1 MARRPARPGAQPCPG
16 SAARSPRA
24 EVDRHRPRP
33 GRGGLAF
40 RAGRALPA
48 GARPL
53 PHPLPHRVADAP
65 RRRSPDLHRPR
76 GGRHRAPG
84 RVRRGGGVQPRVQA
98 PPGLAPRTVARTA
111 PAPDD
116 FRNDPSGPR
125 RWAQVTLPALSVLDL
140 VPVRSGQATA
150 DALASTLSLARVA
163 DRLGYQRYWL
173 AEHHNMPAVAATN
186 PPVLIALVAG
196 ATDRIRV
203 GSGGVMLPNHA
214 PLVVAEQ
221 FALLEAAFPGRID
234 LGIGRAPGSD
244 PVTSYA
250 LRHGAGGVSDEAVNR
265 FPEYVDNVL
274 AMMEP
279 AGVGLSIQGRTYPLK
294 ATPGARSV
302 PTIWLLGSSDYSA
315 RLAAEKGM
323 PYVFAHHFSGS
334 GTAEALELYRSTFRP
349 SPELL
354 EPRTFLTVNA
364 VVAETE
370 EEAARLA
377 LPQLQAM
384 LAL

>member
-1 MARRPARPGAQPCPG
+1 M
-16 SAARSPRA
+16 SDRS
-24 EVDRHRPRP
+24 
-33 GRGGLAF
+33 
-40 RAGRALPA
+40 
-48 GARPL
+48 
-53 PHPLPHRVADAP
+53 
-65 RRRSPDLHRPR
+65 
-76 GGRHRAPG
+76 
-84 RVRRGGGVQPRVQA
+84 
-98 PPGLAPRTVARTA
+98 
-111 PAPDD
+111 
-116 FRNDPSGPR
+116 
-125 RWAQVTLPALSVLDL
+125 PALSVLDL
-140 VPVRSGQATA
+140 VPVRTDQSTSDAVAATIGLARTA
-150 DALASTLSLARVA
+150 DE
-163 DRLGYQRYWL
+163 LGYTRYWL

-196 ATDRIRV
+196 ATARIRV

-250 LRHGAGGVSDEAVNR
+250 LRHGAGGVSDEAVTR

-279 AGVGLSIQGRTYPLK
+279 DGVGLAVQGRTYPLR
-294 ATPGARSV
+294 ATPRATSV

-315 RLAAEKGM
+315 RLAAEKGL
-323 PYVFAHHFSGS
+323 PYVFAHHFSGR
-334 GTAEALELYRSTFRP
+334 GTAEALALYRDRFRP
-349 SPELL
+349 SPELS

-364 VVAETE
+364 VVAETD
-370 EEAARLA
+370 EEARRLA

-384 LAL
+384 LALRTGGELHAQRSVEEAEKVELPPAHLDLIEKMAQRWVIGAPEQSRAQVADLAAAYGVDEVMVHPVAGAWTGTEPGRCPAREETLRLLAG